1 MDQVSFRNEVYSVV
15 ASIFGARTD
24 VRANRLSCRPSPVLA
39 HGGTGYAQCF
49 RRAEP
54 SLPPGGKQPGTT
66 GTFLAGTA
74 RTIGKGRCRFQKK
87 RMCRPQGMW
96 LGNLERIYFLAKIL
110 ITNEQLVSKI
120 PVPITPIQPKYCHE
134 VPARKVPV
142 EPPMK

>member
-15 ASIFGARTD
+15 ASIPSGRVLTYGQIAYL
-24 VRANRLSCRPSPVLA
+24 VGRP
-39 HGGTGYAQCF
+39 QCS
-49 RRAEP
+49 RMVGQAMHNP
-54 SLPPGGKQPGTT
+54 SLPPGGKQPGKT
-66 GTFLAGTA
+66 GALLDGTA

-87 RMCRPQGMW
+87 RMRRPQGMW

-120 PVPITPIQPKYCHE
+120 PVPITPVQPKYCHE

>member
-15 ASIFGARTD
+15 ASIPSGRVLTYGQIAYL
-24 VRANRLSCRPSPVLA
+24 VGRP
-39 HGGTGYAQCF
+39 QCS
-49 RRAEP
+49 RMVGQAMHNASEERN
-54 SLPPGGKQPGTT
+54 LPCHRVVNT

-87 RMCRPQGMW
+87 RMRRPQGMW

-120 PVPITPIQPKYCHE
+120 PVPITPVQPKYCHE